1 MAGSVY
7 ETHIMQNSLL
17 PFIFHL
23 DNIRTGPFESHVSNW
38 HENIELLYCTH
49 GSGYVYCDGRQY
61 PFAKGDIFVVNTNA
75 LHAFSSE
82 DAMSYHCLIVDRR
95 FCMENGIH
103 SSDFHFRELI
113 QDPLMQERFVQVVEA
128 YAYFESGGSFGAQQ
142 VRYAVLG
149 LLCRLCTAHIISTGQ
164 TEHSVAAQRVK
175 EAITYIKRHMRQS
188 MTLQDISE
196 SVGVSKCHLAREFKA
211 YTGMTVFHTI
221 NQIRCAEAKRLIEQ
235 GSSVSSAALS
245 CGFENLSYFSRT
257 FKKHFGVLPSAHLQ
271 K

>member
-1 MAGSVY
+1 MAESIY
-7 ETHIMQNSLL
+7 ETHIMHDSLL

-23 DNIRTGPFESHVSNW
+23 DVIRAGPFESHMSNW

-49 GSGYVYCDGRQY
+49 GRGYVYCDGRQY
-61 PFAKGDIFVVNTNA
+61 PFGEGDIFVVNANA
-75 LHAFSSE
+75 LHAFDSE
-82 DAMSYHCLIVDRR
+82 HTMAYHCLIVDKS
-95 FCMENGIH
+95 FCMENGIP

-113 QDPLMQERFVQVVEA
+113 RDSVLQQRFSQVVEA
-128 YAYFESGGSFGAQQ
+128 YTYFENGGAFGPQQ

-149 LLCRLCTAHIISTGQ
+149 MLCRLCTAHIVSSGQPENSVTG
-164 TEHSVAAQRVK
+164 QRVK
-175 EAITYIKRHMRQS
+175 EAITYIKRHIRQP
-188 MTLQDISE
+188 MTLQEISQH
-196 SVGVSKCHLAREFKA
+196 VGISKCHLAREFKA

-257 FKKHFGVLPSAHLQ
+257 FKKHFGVLPSAYLP